1 MRTVSIALVT
11 MMTFAGTSLTA
22 QAQAAGKTFRDCPD
36 CPEMVKIPA
45 GNFIMG
51 VTPDKEGIEAKPEF
65 AAMKRTGRAVPQHRV
80 TVSAFALGKYPV
92 TVAEYKAFVAATGYT
107 SGDECEIYAQ
117 DPKDKRWKMMHGS
130 YSWRDPGFPQ
140 TDRHPA
146 VCISWPDAKA
156 YVAWLS
162 KKTGHTY
169 RLPSEAEWEYAAR
182 AGTQTRWYW
191 GNDRNQGCQYANV
204 GDSTLATKLGPHSFD
219 PPEDRFTCS
228 DNYAHASPVGAFKPN
243 AFGLYDM
250 LGNAFQW
257 VEDCLNADYKDAPT
271 DGSAVLTGSCDR
283 RFLRGGS
290 WTLNSH
296 AISADF
302 RGGNVIENKESTHG
316 FRVARTK

>member
-1 MRTVSIALVT
+1 MI
-11 MMTFAGTSLTA
+11 
-22 QAQAAGKTFRDCPD
+22 
-36 CPEMVKIPA
+36 EIPA
-45 GNFIMG
+45 GSFMMG
-51 VTPDKEGIEAKPEF
+51 VPAGSEGIEAKPEI
-65 AAMKRTGRAVPQHRV
+65 AARKITGRAVPQHRV
-80 TVSAFALGKYPV
+80 SVGAFALGKYEV
-92 TVAEYKAFVAATGYT
+92 TVAEFKAFVAETKYT

-117 DPKDKRWKMMHGS
+117 DPKDKRWKMVHS
-130 YSWRDPGFPQ
+130 NYSWRDPGFPQ

-191 GNDRNQGCQYANV
+191 GSDRNQGCKYANA
-204 GDSTLATKLGPHSFD
+204 GDQTLATQLARHSFD
-219 PPEDRFTCS
+219 DETNQFDCS
-228 DNYAHASPVGAFKPN
+228 DGYAHAAPVGTFKPN

-250 LGNAFQW
+250 LGNMFEW
-257 VEDCLNADYKDAPT
+257 VEDCMNVDYQGAPT
-271 DGSAVLTGSCDR
+271 DGSAVLTGSCER

-296 AISADF
+296 AVSADF
-302 RGGNVIENKESTHG
+302 RAGNVIENKESTHG